1 MIGARVLRDGL
12 GFKTNKPLIGASV
25 IYIVNEAY
33 RSGVMKTKLLT
44 AIGLGIILLGGLPAC
59 QPPAASGDV
68 ATSDKPRETV
78 ATVNQADLSA
88 LVDGNNKFAVGL
100 YQTLKSGEGNL
111 FYSPYSISMALA
123 MTYAGAKGTT
133 AQQMADTLYF
143 TLSQDSLHTTFNG
156 LDQQLASR
164 GQGAKDKEGQS
175 FKLNIVNALWGQ
187 KGYQFLS
194 QYLDLLAQNYGAGMR
209 LLDFR
214 NAPDASR
221 LTINKWV
228 ADQTKDK
235 IQDLIPPGA
244 IDTMTRLVLTNA
256 IYFNAAWATAF
267 DKGATQDDKFYL
279 NDGSSVT
286 VPMMHESESLGYA
299 EGSGYKAVEL
309 PYDGNELSMVI
320 LLPDSGTFTQFENAL
335 TADKYGSIIQGLA
348 AKRIALS
355 LPRFKFDSSFSL
367 NQALSTMGMPLAF
380 TDQADFSGMT
390 GNRDL
395 SISDVIHKAFV
406 SVDESG
412 TEAAAA
418 TAVIMRATSM
428 PLSPTEVKVD
438 HPFIF
443 VIRDIQTGTVL
454 FIGRV
459 LNPAT

>member
-1 MIGARVLRDGL
+1 
-12 GFKTNKPLIGASV
+12 
-25 IYIVNEAY
+25 
-33 RSGVMKTKLLT
+33 MKTKLLT

-59 QPPAASGDV
+59 QPPVASGDV

-133 AQQMADTLYF
+133 AQQMADTLHF

-221 LTINKWV
+221 FTINKWV

-348 AKRIALS
+348 PKQIALS

-459 LNPAT
+459 LNPTA

>member
-1 MIGARVLRDGL
+1 
-12 GFKTNKPLIGASV
+12 
-25 IYIVNEAY
+25 
-33 RSGVMKTKLLT
+33 
-44 AIGLGIILLGGLPAC
+44 
-59 QPPAASGDV
+59 
-68 ATSDKPRETV
+68 V

-133 AQQMADTLYF
+133 AQQMADTLHF

-459 LNPAT
+459 LNPTA

>member
-1 MIGARVLRDGL
+1 
-12 GFKTNKPLIGASV
+12 
-25 IYIVNEAY
+25 
-33 RSGVMKTKLLT
+33 MKTKLLSL
-44 AIGLGIILLGGLPAC
+44 IGMCIILLGGLPGC
-59 QPPAASGDV
+59 QTPAASGEV
-68 ATSDKPRETV
+68 LLSDKPRETV
-78 ATVNQADLSA
+78 STVNQADLSA
-88 LVDGNNKFAVGL
+88 LVDGNNKFAIGL
-100 YQTLKSGEGNL
+100 YQMLKGGESNL

-123 MTYAGAKGTT
+123 MTYAAAKGTT
-133 AQQMADTLYF
+133 AQQMADTLNF
-143 TLSQDSLHTTFNG
+143 TLPQDSLHTIFNG

-164 GQGAKDKEGQS
+164 GQGAKDKEGQA

-187 KGYQFLS
+187 KGYQFLL
-194 QYLDLLAQNYGAGMR
+194 QYLDILAQNYGAGMR

-214 NAPDASR
+214 DAPDASR

-320 LLPDSGTFTQFENAL
+320 LLPDSGTFSQFENAL
-335 TADKYGSIIQGLA
+335 TSDKYSSIIQGLA

-355 LPRFKFDSSFSL
+355 LPRYKFDSSFSL
-367 NQALSTMGMPLAF
+367 NKALSTMGMPLAF

-428 PLSPTEVKVD
+428 PLSPTEVRVD
-438 HPFIF
+438 RPFIF

-459 LNPAT
+459 LNPAV

>member
-1 MIGARVLRDGL
+1 
-12 GFKTNKPLIGASV
+12 
-25 IYIVNEAY
+25 
-33 RSGVMKTKLLT
+33 MKMKLLSVL
-44 AIGLGIILLGGLPAC
+44 GLCIILLGVLPAC

-68 ATSDKPRETV
+68 LISNKPRETV
-78 ATVNQADLSA
+78 TNVNQADLAA
-88 LVDGNNKFAVGL
+88 LVDGNNQFAVGL

-143 TLSQDSLHTTFNG
+143 TLPQDSLHTTFNG

-164 GQGAKDKEGQS
+164 GQGAKDKEGNS

-194 QYLDLLAQNYGAGMR
+194 QYMDLLAQNYGAGMR

-214 NAPDASR
+214 NAPDVSR

-235 IQDLIPPGA
+235 IQDLIPAGA

-267 DKGATQDDKFYL
+267 DKGATKDDKFYL

-286 VPMMHESESLGYA
+286 VPMMSQTEGLSYA

-395 SISDVIHKAFV
+395 SISDVIHKAYV

-459 LNPAT
+459 LNPTA

>member
-1 MIGARVLRDGL
+1 
-12 GFKTNKPLIGASV
+12 
-25 IYIVNEAY
+25 
-33 RSGVMKTKLLT
+33 MKMKLLSI
-44 AIGLGIILLGGLPAC
+44 IGLCIVLLGVLPAC
-59 QPPAASGDV
+59 QPPVASGDV
-68 ATSDKPRETV
+68 AISGKPRETI

-88 LVDGNNKFAVGL
+88 LVNGNNQFAVGL
-100 YQTLKSGEGNL
+100 YQILKNGEGNL

-133 AQQMADTLYF
+133 AQQMADTLHF
-143 TLSQDSLHTTFNG
+143 TLPQDSLHTTFNG
-156 LDQQLASR
+156 LDQELASR
-164 GQGAKDKEGQS
+164 GKGAKDKEGNS

-194 QYLDLLAQNYGAGMR
+194 QYLDLLAQDYGAGMR
-209 LLDFR
+209 LLDYR
-214 NAPDASR
+214 TDPDGSR

-235 IQDLIPPGA
+235 IQNLIPAGA

-267 DKGATQDDKFYL
+267 EKAATQDGKFYL

-286 VPMMHESESLGYA
+286 VPMMGQTEGLGYA

-309 PYDGNELSMVI
+309 PYSGHELSMVI
-320 LLPDSGTFTQFENAL
+320 LLPDSGTFSQFESAL
-335 TADKYGSIIQGLA
+335 TAGKYSSIIQSLSS
-348 AKRIALS
+348 KQVALTM
-355 LPRFKFDSSFSL
+355 PRFKYDSQFSL
-367 NQALSTMGMPLAF
+367 NQALSTMGMPVAF
-380 TDQADFSGMT
+380 TGDADFSGMT

-395 SISDVIHKAFV
+395 SISDVIHKAYV
-406 SVDESG
+406 AVDESG

-418 TAVIMRATSM
+418 TAVVMRATSM
-428 PLSPTEVKVD
+428 PLSPTQVKVD

-459 LNPAT
+459 LNPTT

>member
-1 MIGARVLRDGL
+1 M
-12 GFKTNKPLIGASV
+12 
-25 IYIVNEAY
+25 
-33 RSGVMKTKLLT
+33 
-44 AIGLGIILLGGLPAC
+44 
-59 QPPAASGDV
+59 
-68 ATSDKPRETV
+68 
-78 ATVNQADLSA
+78 NQADLSA

-100 YQTLKSGEGNL
+100 YQMLKGGEGNL

-133 AQQMADTLYF
+133 AQQMADTLHF
-143 TLSQDSLHTTFNG
+143 TLPQDSLHTTFNG

-367 NQALSTMGMPLAF
+367 NKALSTMGMPLAF

>member
-1 MIGARVLRDGL
+1 
-12 GFKTNKPLIGASV
+12 
-25 IYIVNEAY
+25 
-33 RSGVMKTKLLT
+33 MKTKLLSVL
-44 AIGLGIILLGGLPAC
+44 GLCIILLAVLPAC
-59 QPPAASGDV
+59 QPPVASGDV

-78 ATVNQADLSA
+78 AAVNQADLSA

-100 YQTLKSGEGNL
+100 YQMLKNGEGNL

-133 AQQMADTLYF
+133 AQQMGDTLHF
-143 TLSQDSLHTTFNG
+143 TLPQDSLHTTFNG
-156 LDQQLASR
+156 LDQLLASR
-164 GQGAKDKEGQS
+164 GQGAKDKEGKS
-175 FKLNIVNALWGQ
+175 FKLNIVNAIWGQ

-244 IDTMTRLVLTNA
+244 IDQLTRLVLTNA
-256 IYFNAAWATAF
+256 IYFNAAWDSPF
-267 DKGATQDDKFYL
+267 EKGATQDGKFYL

-286 VPMMHESESLGYA
+286 VPMMSQTESLGYA
-299 EGSGYKAVEL
+299 AGNGYKAVEL
-309 PYDGNELSMVI
+309 PYDGRELSMVI
-320 LLPDSGTFTQFENAL
+320 ILPDSGTFSQFENAL
-335 TADKYGSIIQGLA
+335 TADKYGSIVQGLT
-348 AKRIALS
+348 AKQIALS

-367 NQALSTMGMPLAF
+367 NKALSTMGMPLAF

-406 SVDESG
+406 AVDESG

-418 TAVIMRATSM
+418 TAVIMRVTSM

-443 VIRDIQTGTVL
+443 IIRDIKTGTVL

-459 LNPAT
+459 LNPAS

>member
-1 MIGARVLRDGL
+1 VVIRAA
-12 GFKTNKPLIGASV
+12 KPLIYTSV
-25 IYIVNEAY
+25 IYIVNEAH
-33 RSGVMKTKLLT
+33 RRGVMKMKLLSVL
-44 AIGLGIILLGGLPAC
+44 GLCIISLGVLPAC
-59 QPPAASGDV
+59 QPPVASGDV

-78 ATVNQADLSA
+78 STVNQADLSA

-100 YQTLKSGEGNL
+100 YQVLKSGEGNL

-133 AQQMADTLYF
+133 AQQMADTLHF
-143 TLSQDSLHTTFNG
+143 ILPQDSLHTTFNG

-164 GQGAKDKEGQS
+164 GQGAKDKEGKS

-235 IQDLIPPGA
+235 IQDLIPAGA
-244 IDTMTRLVLTNA
+244 IDTLTRLVLTNA
-256 IYFNAAWATAF
+256 IYFNAAWASPF
-267 DKGATQDDKFYL
+267 EKGATQDGKFYL

-286 VPMMHESESLGYA
+286 MPMMSQTESLGYG
-299 EGSGYKAVEL
+299 EGSGYRVVEL
-309 PYDGNELSMVI
+309 PYDGHELSMVI

-335 TADKYGSIIQGLA
+335 TADKYNGILQGLSN
-348 AKRIALS
+348 KQVALTM
-355 LPRFKFDSSFSL
+355 PRFKFDSSFSL
-367 NQALSTMGMPLAF
+367 NQALSAMGMPLAF

-418 TAVIMRATSM
+418 TAVIMRTTSM

-459 LNPAT
+459 LNPTA